1 MSTSKLKIVF
11 IVPGSGDSFYCGNC
25 FRDSLHANALKR
37 AGHDVVVMP
46 LYLPLRDQS
55 FPADS
60 PLFFPATSVYLAQ
73 KFFRKKAMPRWM
85 ERMLNSEFSLNMAST
100 FSGTTSSEGMEDMTL
115 SMIQGDD
122 AVFQQQV
129 HTLVSWL
136 KEQEQ
141 PDIIHLSSSLI
152 IGIAQSLRQ
161 AMPRI
166 PIVCSLQDE
175 EVWIDTLNEAD
186 AQIAWQGIVDKSR
199 YIDRFI
205 TSSQFYKDYVAKRLP
220 QIKDVEVVYP
230 GVETAKYASDRYP
243 EAPTLGF
250 FYRMNELNGLGILAE
265 AFIKLKDADNVK
277 NLRLRIGGGYTSEN
291 KQFIKQIRHL
301 LSPYEKDVDWLE
313 TYSLQEHAAFYKSIS
328 AICVPITFD
337 EGVGLYLC
345 EAFAAG
351 RPAIEPATGSFPE
364 IIGDAGVLYS
374 PNSAEALASA
384 IKRLFITEWEPCC
397 REALAQSAARYNEQ
411 VQAAA
416 LHQIY
421 TAI

>member
-1 MSTSKLKIVF
+1 MSANKLKVAF

-73 KFFRKKAMPRWM
+73 KFFRKRAMPRWM
-85 ERMLNSEFSLNMAST
+85 ERMLNSDFSLNMAST

-115 SMIQGDD
+115 SMIQGGD
-122 AVFQQQV
+122 AVFRQQV

-141 PDIIHLSSSLI
+141 PDVIHLSSSLI

-161 AMPRI
+161 AMPEI

-175 EVWIDTLNEAD
+175 EVWIDTLDEAD
-186 AQIAWQGIVDKSR
+186 AQIAWQGIADKSR
-199 YIDRFI
+199 YINRFVA
-205 TSSQFYKDYVAKRLP
+205 SSQFYKDYISKRLP
-220 QIKDVEVVYP
+220 QIKDIAIVYP
-230 GVETAKYASDRYP
+230 GVETAKYASDLYP

-250 FYRMNELNGLGILAE
+250 FYRMSELNWLGILAE
-265 AFIKLKDADNVK
+265 AFSKIKNTDSVK

-291 KQFIKQIRHL
+291 KPFIRQIRRL
-301 LSPYEKDVDWLE
+301 LSPYEKDVDFIE
-313 TYSLQEHAAFYKSIS
+313 TYSLHEHPAFYKSIS

-345 EAFAAG
+345 EDFVAG
-351 RPAIEPATGSFPE
+351 RPAVEPATGSFPE
-364 IIGDAGVLYS
+364 IVGNAGVLYA
-374 PNSAEALASA
+374 PNSAEALADA
-384 IKRLFITEWEPCC
+384 IERLFNTEWEAC
-397 REALAQSAARYNEQ
+397 RLQALAQSADRYNER
-411 VQAAA
+411 VQTAA
-416 LHQIY
+416 LYQIY